1 MRLTIDTT
9 IYAAL
14 KSGSMHIRELLEKAD
29 EILVPVTVLGELYAG
44 FQIGR
49 LTEKNMNELDEF
61 LLKPGISVIEID
73 KDTSFRYGSLI
84 KELRKQG
91 TPIPSND
98 VWIAA
103 SVMDTG
109 SILVSRDK
117 HFKNVPGLL
126 VMDL

>member
-1 MRLTIDTT
+1 MRLTIDTN

-61 LLKPGISVIEID
+61 LSKPGISVIEID
-73 KDTSFRYGSLI
+73 KDTSFRYGFLI

-126 VMDL
+126 VMDC